1 MVLSPQDAAAS
12 NRIGI
17 TVTRKVANAVGRNH
31 VKRIIREVFRRNSNL
46 FPSGY
51 DVVVIAKNG
60 APSLGYESM
69 REEFRKAN
77 RAVNKVVEAMSK
89 GRMQPGRK

>member
-1 MVLSPQDAAAS
+1 MVLFRQDAFAT

-31 VKRIIREVFRRNSNL
+31 VKRIIREVFRRNPHL

-51 DVVVIAKNG
+51 DVVVIAKSG
-60 APSLGYESM
+60 APALGYKSM
-69 REEFRKAN
+69 QEEFRKAN
-77 RAVNKVVEAMSK
+77 RAVTKVVEAMSNE
-89 GRMQPGRK
+89 RMQPGRK